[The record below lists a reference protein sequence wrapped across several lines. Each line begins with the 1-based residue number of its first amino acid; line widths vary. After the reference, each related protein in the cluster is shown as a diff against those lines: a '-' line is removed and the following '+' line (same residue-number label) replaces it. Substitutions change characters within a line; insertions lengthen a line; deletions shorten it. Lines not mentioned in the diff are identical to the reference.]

1 MLGIFDIPIPDYN
14 QLPMINES
22 WSVLAILTVYL
33 IFVLKLGKIFMKNR
47 QPYDLRRVLSVY
59 NLGQVAYNGIFF
71 GITFYY
77 LIIVQICDLNC
88 MTTFPEGHERKNLER
103 YVHYAYFINKLLDLL
118 DTVFF
123 VLRKSYKQISFL
135 HVYHH
140 IMMVLVCHLIMRF
153 YGTGGHFN
161 SVGMI
166 NSFVHTVMYFY
177 YFLSAR
183 YPGVKANLWWKK
195 YITLIQLFQFVIIF
209 LHASHVLLFAKDCK
223 FPSSLLLLQIL
234 QAVLM
239 MYMFGNFY
247 VKTYIRPTQRQ
258 KEG

>member
-1 MLGIFDIPIPDYN
+1 
-14 QLPMINES
+14 
-22 WSVLAILTVYL
+22 
-33 IFVLKLGKIFMKNR
+33 
-47 QPYDLRRVLSVY
+47 
-59 NLGQVAYNGIFF
+59 
-71 GITFYY
+71 
-77 LIIVQICDLNC
+77 

-103 YVHYAYFINKLLDLL
+103 YVHYAYFINKILDLL

-123 VLRKSYKQISFL
+123 VLRKSYKQITFL

-140 IMMVLVCHLIMRF
+140 VMMVLVCHLIMRF

-183 YPGVKANLWWKK
+183 YPGVKVSLWWKK
-195 YITLIQLFQFVIIF
+195 YITLIQLIQFVIIF
-209 LHASHVLLFAKDCK
+209 VHASIVLFKKDCD

-234 QAVLM
+234 QAALM
-239 MYMFGNFY
+239 MYMFGKFY
-247 VKTYIRPTQRQ
+247 VKTYITPIQRQ
-258 KEG
+258 KQG

>member
-1 MLGIFDIPIPDYN
+1 M
-14 QLPMINES
+14 
-22 WSVLAILTVYL
+22 
-33 IFVLKLGKIFMKNR
+33 
-47 QPYDLRRVLSVY
+47 
-59 NLGQVAYNGIFF
+59 F

-77 LIIVQICDLNC
+77 LIIVQICDLKC
-88 MTTFPEGHERKNLER
+88 MVSFPEGHERKNLEK
-103 YVHYAYFINKLLDLL
+103 YLHYAYFINKIIDLL

-140 IMMVLVCHLIMRF
+140 VMMVLVCHLIMRF
-153 YGTGGHFN
+153 YGTGGHNN

-177 YFLSAR
+177 YFLSAK
-183 YPGVKANLWWKK
+183 YPGIKASIWWKK
-195 YITLIQLFQFVIIF
+195 YITLIQLIQFVIIF
-209 LHASHVLLFAKDCK
+209 THASYVLLFVKDCA

-239 MYMFGNFY
+239 MYMFSNFY
-247 VKTYIRPTQRQ
+247 IKTYIRPVQRKKQ
-258 KEG
+258 G